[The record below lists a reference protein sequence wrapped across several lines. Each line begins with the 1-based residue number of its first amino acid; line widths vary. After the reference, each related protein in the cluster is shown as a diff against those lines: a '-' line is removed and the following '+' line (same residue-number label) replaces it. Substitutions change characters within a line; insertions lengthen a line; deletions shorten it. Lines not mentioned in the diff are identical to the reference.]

1 MKYFRDTYAEH
12 PDDRQNIEY
21 SVFLDGDDALV
32 TLSGMYEQMKQHGF
46 NLTYARCVCLSSS
59 SVTRFDEISPLWQN
73 ILRLW
78 QKFYVIGL
86 NFFVVNGQ
94 TLNSYLAIWS
104 LCDFIEFILI
114 TSDLFWYPS
123 TSFDILRPLLISSDL
138 FWYPSTSF
146 DIFWPLLKSVDLFQ
160 TSDCWR
166 ESSERGRLWHHPR
179 SLETGR
185 TRHRVRLQLPGLYCL
200 SLIHTSADSAVDS
213 CVSTER

>member
-46 NLTYARCVCLSSS
+46 NLTYARCVSLSSS

-123 TSFDILRPLLISSDL
+123 TSFDILRPLLISSGL

-146 DIFWPLLKSVDLFQ
+146 DIFWPLLISSGLFWYLLTSFEIRWPLPDFRLLTRKLRARPTLTPSSKSWNRKD
-160 TSDCWR
+160 
-166 ESSERGRLWHHPR
+166 
-179 SLETGR
+179 
-185 TRHRVRLQLPGLYCL
+185 
-200 SLIHTSADSAVDS
+200 
-213 CVSTER
+213 

>member
-78 QKFYVIGL
+78 QKFYVIGP

-114 TSDLFWYPS
+114 TSDLF
-123 TSFDILRPLLISSDL
+123 
-138 FWYPSTSF
+138 
-146 DIFWPLLKSVDLFQ
+146 
-160 TSDCWR
+160 
-166 ESSERGRLWHHPR
+166 
-179 SLETGR
+179 
-185 TRHRVRLQLPGLYCL
+185 
-200 SLIHTSADSAVDS
+200 
-213 CVSTER
+213 

>member
-46 NLTYARCVCLSSS
+46 NLTYARCVSLSSS

-123 TSFDILRPLLISSDL
+123 TSFDILRPLLISSGL

-146 DIFWPLLKSVDLFQ
+146 DIFWPLLISSGLFWYPLTSFEIRWPLPDFRLLTRKLRARPTLTPSSKSWNRKD
-160 TSDCWR
+160 
-166 ESSERGRLWHHPR
+166 
-179 SLETGR
+179 
-185 TRHRVRLQLPGLYCL
+185 
-200 SLIHTSADSAVDS
+200 
-213 CVSTER
+213 